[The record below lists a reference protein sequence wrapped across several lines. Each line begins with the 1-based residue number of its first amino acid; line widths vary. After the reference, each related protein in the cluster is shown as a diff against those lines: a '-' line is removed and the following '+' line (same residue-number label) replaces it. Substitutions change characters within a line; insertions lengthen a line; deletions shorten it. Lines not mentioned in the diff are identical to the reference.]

1 MRKHTCMLIMAT
13 LLLTSCASE
22 QRKSNTIN
30 LSGAFALY
38 PMAVKWAEEY
48 QKLHPEVRFNI
59 SGGGAG
65 KGMADALAQTVDLG
79 MFSREISPEEIK
91 RGVWWTGVC
100 VDAVIP
106 TISSQNPFIDSI
118 LLHGITREKLRQ
130 AFITGNISSWNQLT
144 PLQKN
149 ANIVLYTRSDACGAA
164 ETWAHYLGG
173 HQENLLGVGIY
184 GDPGLAEAVIKD
196 VLGMGFN
203 NTAYAYDV
211 KTNKKRPGIEVI
223 PLDLNANDMIDPD
236 ENFYASFDELLQ
248 AISTGIY
255 PSPPARELYFVS
267 KGRPRKQ
274 KVIDF
279 LRWVIT
285 DGQQYVKE
293 AGYVP
298 LPDEQL
304 KANLAKFE

>member
-1 MRKHTCMLIMAT
+1 
-13 LLLTSCASE
+13 
-22 QRKSNTIN
+22 
-30 LSGAFALY
+30 
-38 PMAVKWAEEY
+38 
-48 QKLHPEVRFNI
+48 
-59 SGGGAG
+59 
-65 KGMADALAQTVDLG
+65 
-79 MFSREISPEEIK
+79 
-91 RGVWWTGVC
+91 
-100 VDAVIP
+100 
-106 TISSQNPFIDSI
+106 
-118 LLHGITREKLRQ
+118 
-130 AFITGNISSWNQLT
+130 
-144 PLQKN
+144 
-149 ANIVLYTRSDACGAA
+149 
-164 ETWAHYLGG
+164 
-173 HQENLLGVGIY
+173 
-184 GDPGLAEAVIKD
+184 
-196 VLGMGFN
+196 
-203 NTAYAYDV
+203 V